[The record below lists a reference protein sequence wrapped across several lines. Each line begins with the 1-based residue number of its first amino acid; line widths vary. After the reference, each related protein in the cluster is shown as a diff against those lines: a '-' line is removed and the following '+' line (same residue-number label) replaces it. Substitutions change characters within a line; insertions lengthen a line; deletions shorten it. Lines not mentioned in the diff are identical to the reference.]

1 MTGSFYSKGI
11 RHMVPQFQKERF
23 YAGCQ
28 PQHPYKCLFILYR
41 MMFSPSISVNQMI
54 FIFILL
60 TFH

>member
-28 PQHPYKCLFILYR
+28 PQHPYSRLAQVAVNAVLNVAMSIL
-41 MMFSPSISVNQMI
+41 SQ
-54 FIFILL
+54 
-60 TFH
+60 